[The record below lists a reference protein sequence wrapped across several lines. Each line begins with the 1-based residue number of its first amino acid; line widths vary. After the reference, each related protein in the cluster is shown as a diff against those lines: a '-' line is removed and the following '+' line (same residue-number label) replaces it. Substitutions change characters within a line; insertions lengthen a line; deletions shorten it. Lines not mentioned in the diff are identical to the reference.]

1 MTRALILGCGSIGSR
16 HARNLSSLGVDVS
29 VCDVDPVSAVALA
42 DELGLVPVARE
53 DPRRYDIVVVA
64 TPTSQHID
72 DLEWALTREA
82 DVFVEKPLASSQAGL
97 ARARAL
103 AGRLGDRVVMVG
115 CNLRFSE
122 GYRALAANLSAV
134 GRPAV
139 LLVDYGWW
147 LPAWRPGHDYRE
159 QYSARRS
166 QGGGIVLDAIHEIDY
181 ALELAGPAAD
191 VRSRCA
197 TSGVLDLD
205 VEDVADIVITHRG
218 GAHSHIHLDY
228 LRRRPARSCTV
239 IGSEAEITWDVPR
252 GVVELIRASGGRSEP
267 LAVGVDA
274 DRNLQY
280 VAEMRHML
288 TAVAT
293 RGATCN
299 DIARAAQS
307 VDVALAALGEVDL

>member
-1 MTRALILGCGSIGSR
+1 MRGPEGKRVTSPRGA
-16 HARNLSSLGVDVS
+16 
-29 VCDVDPVSAVALA
+29 
-42 DELGLVPVARE
+42 EK
-53 DPRRYDIVVVA
+53 PRRYDIVVVA